1 MQGSASLEG
10 LRGLHQDLIA
20 LSNSQLSNIDRAWAE
35 LDAQLDDLKRL
46 LEKTPKSEASRKKL
60 SSGPLSPLSNW
71 HVLTYY
77 AQAPS

>member
-35 LDAQLDDLKRL
+35 LDARLDDFKQL
-46 LEKTPKSEASRKKL
+46 LEKISKSETSRRKL
-60 SSGPLSPLSNW
+60 SSGPFSPL
-71 HVLTYY
+71 
-77 AQAPS
+77 